1 MPSGALGLISKVSS
15 KFFHEVMPV
24 VLASVIG
31 TVVVNHYSRQPASQP
46 VIVQAP
52 PSSASADA
60 VFQALRD
67 EHTLIT
73 DYLKRDAD
81 AKRDG
86 DSIRGPAPPAA
97 PVAPVVEDRSIK
109 IRPASVEKAAL
120 RPPPKPAPE
129 KKIAARDPEPPPPD
143 LAIVAPPA
151 RAEFIEVTAKVDPG
165 VVGTVRDWIDNVS
178 ALPAR
183 ALALR
188 PFGQPPTPPLPVPG
202 SDLQRI
208 RDP

>member
-31 TVVVNHYSRQPASQP
+31 TVLVNHYSRQPASQP
-46 VIVQAP
+46 VIVQASP
-52 PSSASADA
+52 ASADA

-81 AKRDG
+81 AKRDA
-86 DSIRGPAPPAA
+86 DSIRGPAPPLA

>member
-1 MPSGALGLISKVSS
+1 MPSGALGTISKISS

-24 VLASVIG
+24 MLASVIG

-52 PSSASADA
+52 PSPASADA

-67 EHTLIT
+67 EHELIT

-81 AKRDG
+81 AKRDA

-97 PVAPVVEDRSIK
+97 PVVEDRSIK
-109 IRPASVEKAAL
+109 IHPVSVEKAAL

-165 VVGTVRDWIDNVS
+165 VVGTVRDWIVNVS

-208 RDP
+208 HDP